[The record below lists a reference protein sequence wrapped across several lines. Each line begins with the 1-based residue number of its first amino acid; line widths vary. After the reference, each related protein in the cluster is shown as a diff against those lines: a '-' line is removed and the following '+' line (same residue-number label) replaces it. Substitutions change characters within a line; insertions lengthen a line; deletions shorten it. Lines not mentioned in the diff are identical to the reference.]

1 MPEMYN
7 MDLEKGVTFCLLS
20 IKTLILVLYNF
31 SIAFSIPICM
41 LSMQEILYEAFL
53 ASKAL

>member
-1 MPEMYN
+1 MKTDQKLVLLIMPEMYN

-41 LSMQEILYEAFL
+41 LSM
-53 ASKAL
+53 